1 MNSNPYR
8 AFPLSFINMTA
19 GEAFGLLEYGH
30 IVTAS
35 NRVVQCVIHARTKR
49 SVVGKYS
56 QIVLGEYSLAL
67 AWTDP
72 KSLKGMISQD
82 PAKHLT
88 LTEVLQA
95 LNTCFGN
102 ESTASNA
109 LMVPFCLN
117 DRVLV
122 LEVVQIKN
130 AFFFHLVDDGIDK
143 SQDVIRFATSP
154 EKFRLFHV

>member
-67 AWTDP
+67 VADLE
-72 KSLKGMISQD
+72 SLNRRISQD
-82 PAKHLT
+82 PTQHLT

-95 LNTCFGN
+95 LNTCYG
-102 ESTASNA
+102 TDPITPP
-109 LMVPFCLN
+109 LIVPFCL
-117 DRVLV
+117 DDQVSA
-122 LEVVQIKN
+122 LEFVQMRN
-130 AFFFHLVDDGIDK
+130 TFYFHLVDDGIDK
-143 SQDVIRFATSP
+143 GQDVIRFATFP
-154 EKFRLFHV
+154 GRFRLFCV